1 MAPRTK
7 SHCRGK
13 RNNCLTIPGCMLT
26 SGKGKRLSY
35 CRKGKGKGKKMVKPG
50 NAERATRNAR
60 LAMFAS
66 PKARKTRARK
76 MSHSNLSHYK

>member
-1 MAPRTK
+1 MTK
-7 SHCRGK
+7 SQSACRGK

-35 CRKGKGKGKKMVKPG
+35 CRKGKMAKTG